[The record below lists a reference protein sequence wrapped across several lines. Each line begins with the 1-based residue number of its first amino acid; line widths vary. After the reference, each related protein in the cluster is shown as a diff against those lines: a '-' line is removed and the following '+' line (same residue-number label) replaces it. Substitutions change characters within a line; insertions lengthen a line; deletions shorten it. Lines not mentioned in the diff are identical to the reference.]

1 MDLEAGVYGP
11 GVDEW
16 YRMHA
21 GKSQVNY
28 GTASGHEFA
37 RSKVTQNLPDD
48 DLPVVGSSGQFADGL
63 LRPDTCRIQT
73 LFESLHV

>member
-11 GVDEW
+11 RVDEW
-16 YRMHA
+16 YKMHA

-37 RSKVTQNLPDD
+37 RSKVTQNLPDA
-48 DLPVVGSSGQFADGL
+48 DLLDASLSVVKSRGASNAW
-63 LRPDTCRIQT
+63 
-73 LFESLHV
+73 FETVLDL